1 MNPDKKTE
9 NPVKAIENSGEAIS
23 NEVSNAAAGLLFE
36 IKETYVRNQAHSALI
51 YMEDK
56 SECNNL
62 RYQLQRDAALAIT
75 LLLSKI
81 QHSCQRKSFK
91 ADKAQN
97 APLDWSLSRLIR
109 HQCDTISDIAL
120 TTMIRHIN
128 DQKLIM
134 EKSAI
139 DFLENKAPEAQRR
152 YDLSKYIKHEL
163 MQAQQALVTLLTG
176 VTPKTLPD
184 HPLLT
189 QGA

>member
-1 MNPDKKTE
+1 MNPDKKPET
-9 NPVKAIENSGEAIS
+9 PVEAIEKSGESIS
-23 NEVSNAAAGLLFE
+23 NEVSNAATGLLFK

-75 LLLSKI
+75 LLISEL
-81 QHSCQRKSFK
+81 QRSCQRKSFK
-91 ADKAQN
+91 ADEAQN
-97 APLDWSLSRLIR
+97 APLEWSLSRLIR

-120 TTMIRHIN
+120 TILIRHIN

-134 EKSAI
+134 KQSAI

-163 MQAQQALVTLLTG
+163 TQAQQALVTLLTG
-176 VTPKTLPD
+176 FTPKTLSS
-184 HPLLT
+184 HLLLT